1 MIKRRLFQI
10 LPILLIMVSA
20 VQVSSTRNCYA
31 EAFAYI
37 PNNDSDNLS
46 IIKVLDNSISST
58 ITVGG
63 SPFGVTV
70 GEEYIYVTNE
80 ADGTVSAISMTF
92 NTESQRLTAGNTPR
106 GIAVT
111 SDEAALY
118 VANYSENSISV
129 IDTASNTKTAIPVGA
144 GPLGVALSPLQDYLY
159 VTNNGDD
166 SLSIISTDTDTLFVT
181 LRKNHYINYTSST
194 NDIAFDKPYGV
205 AVSPDSTNIYVVNN
219 GDGISKGTVSI
230 LSASVIYTEGSDFD
244 WSNYDAASDT
254 DGPYSLYAPITV
266 GKDPRGVV
274 VTPNQ
279 AYLYVTNYG
288 DDTVSVI
295 SLSTQA
301 VVATI
306 KVGDGP
312 YGISVTP
319 SGDFV
324 YVVNQLSGKVSVIDT
339 DDNSVIKT
347 VDVGDSPVGFGSF
360 VGGKPPRT
368 PSNLDASLDK
378 STTISITWTDN
389 SSDELGFKIL
399 RKHYLGGTYSLLATV
414 DKNTTTYTD
423 SGLKADSN
431 YYYKVYAY
439 NYAGD
444 SGYSNETYA
453 TTGNASSGCFIAT
466 AAYGSIMEPHVQIL
480 RDFRDRFLSTN
491 ALGKKFLNL
500 YYSYSPPIA
509 HYIAQHDAIRF
520 VVRWCLLPLVGV
532 SWLVLFIGPISTA
545 LVIGTFIVFMIFFIG
560 YINRRIAKNKMN
572 SCGSGSYI

>member
-1 MIKRRLFQI
+1 
-10 LPILLIMVSA
+10 MVSA

-37 PNNDSDNLS
+37 PNSGSDNLS
-46 IIKVLDNSISST
+46 IISVLDNSISST
-58 ITVGG
+58 ISVGV

-80 ADGTVSAISMTF
+80 SDDTVSAISLTF
-92 NTESQRLTAGNTPR
+92 NTESQTLTAGNTPR

-118 VANYSENSISV
+118 VANYLENSISV
-129 IDTASNTKTAIPVGA
+129 IDTASNTNTAITVGA

-181 LRKNHYINYTSST
+181 LSNHHYINYTSST

-205 AVSPDSTNIYVVNN
+205 AVSPDSLNIYVVNN
-219 GDGISKGTVSI
+219 GDGISNGTVSI
-230 LSASVIYTEGSDFD
+230 LSASVIYTQGANFD
-244 WSNYDAASDT
+244 WSDYDATSDT

-266 GKDPRGVV
+266 GKDPRSVV
-274 VTPNQ
+274 VTPDQ

-295 SLSTQA
+295 SLSTLA
-301 VVATI
+301 VAETI
-306 KVGDGP
+306 PVGDGP

-324 YVVNQLSGKVSVIDT
+324 YVVNQLSNNISVIDIN
-339 DDNSVIKT
+339 DNSVIKT
-347 VDVGDSPVGFGSF
+347 VDVGNSPVGFGSF

-378 STTISITWTDN
+378 STAISINWTDN
-389 SSDELGFKIL
+389 SSDELGFKIM
-399 RKHYLGGTYSLLATV
+399 RKRYIGGTYSLLATV

-423 SGLKADSN
+423 TGLKADSN

-439 NYAGD
+439 NYAGASD
-444 SGYSNETYA
+444 YSNETYA

-491 ALGKKFLNL
+491 AMGKGFLNL
-500 YYSYSPPIA
+500 YYTYSPPIA

-520 VVRWCLLPLVGV
+520 VVRWCLLPFVGV
-532 SWLVLFIGPISTA
+532 SWLVLFMGPMSASLLI
-545 LVIGTFIVFMIFFIG
+545 ITFIILMIFSIG
-560 YINRRIAKNKMN
+560 LINRRSAKNKMN
-572 SCGSGSYI
+572 ACGPGIYI